1 MRKIIGLFASTAF
14 LLLGGCT
21 NAEYDDV
28 GAATYAVCCGA
39 NCCCPGI
46 GDGSPI
52 STGDMNPDNPCEVC
66 DPSTDPNSWTPVAG
80 CGEDAGGG
88 GGTDAGGGMTGTDAG
103 PGTTGGDDGGCSVSA
118 GPASGFGLALFSV
131 VAVLFTFRRRRA

>member
-1 MRKIIGLFASTAF
+1 MRKIIGLLASTAF

-21 NAEYDDV
+21 NASYDDV

-46 GDGSPI
+46 GDGTPI
-52 STGDMNPDNPCEVC
+52 SAGDVNPDNPCEVC
-66 DPSTDPNSWTPVAG
+66 DPSTTAMAWTAVAG
-80 CGEDAGGG
+80 CGEDGGG
-88 GGTDAGGGMTGTDAG
+88 GGTDAGPGMTGTDAG
-103 PGTTGGDDGGCSVSA
+103 PGGGGDDGGGCSVGA

-131 VAVLFTFRRRRA
+131 VAVLFAFRRRDA

>member
-1 MRKIIGLFASTAF
+1 MRKTIGLLASTAF

-52 STGDMNPDNPCEVC
+52 SAGDMNPDNPCEVC
-66 DPSTDPNSWTPVAG
+66 DPSETAMAWTPVPG
-80 CGEDAGGG
+80 CGEDAGGM
-88 GGTDAGGGMTGTDAG
+88 GGTDAGPGMTGTDAG
-103 PGTTGGDDGGCSVSA
+103 PGMTGSDDDGGCAVSA

-131 VAVLFTFRRRRA
+131 VAVLFAVRRRN